1 MKRSEGTL
9 AGLVTFDDWVECLSE
24 QVQDWATLLELEAER
39 RLARRRVCCNG
50 GSNRRPR
57 GNFRQTLAE

>member
-1 MKRSEGTL
+1 ML

-24 QVQDWATLLELEAER
+24 QVQDWATLLELELEHEAER